1 MSSIL
6 LHNFLCHLKND
17 EDWVV
22 DNERRDEIADI
33 EENEVIGIQAEHRAG
48 AEWRD
53 QMCQFLSNL

>member
-1 MSSIL
+1 
-6 LHNFLCHLKND
+6 
-17 EDWVV
+17 V